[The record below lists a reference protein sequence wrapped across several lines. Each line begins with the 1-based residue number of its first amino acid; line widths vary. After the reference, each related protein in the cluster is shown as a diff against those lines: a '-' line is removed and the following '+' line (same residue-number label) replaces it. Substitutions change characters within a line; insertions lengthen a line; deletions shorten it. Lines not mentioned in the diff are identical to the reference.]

1 MSGTLYENVSDSTL
15 WDLFLKGDM
24 TALSVLYKEHYNLLV
39 NFGMKYCP
47 EKEFVK
53 DCIQDTF
60 VKICSSN
67 RLSSTA
73 YVRSYLL
80 TALKNTI
87 SDKLSGSRLADDLD
101 EHFFEMYIDDS
112 GLQELFREDDEALRL
127 SRRLVEAYGSLRG
140 NQRMALYLRYVR
152 GLSYK
157 EISAVLNIHSQ
168 SSMNLVSR
176 ALASLRSRMMCG
188 TPMIISLLTAIAQE
202 QF

>member
-1 MSGTLYENVSDSTL
+1 MSKTLYENMSDSTL

-24 TALSVLYKEHYNLLV
+24 TALSVLYKEHYNLLI

-47 EKEFVK
+47 EKDFVK

-60 VKICSSN
+60 LKICSSN
-67 RLSSTA
+67 SLSHSA

-80 TALKNTI
+80 TSLKNTM

-112 GLQELFREDDEALRL
+112 GLEELFRNDDEALRL

-157 EISAVLNIHSQ
+157 EISKVLNIHSQ
-168 SSMNLVSR
+168 SSMNLISR
-176 ALASLRSRMMCG
+176 ALASLRTRMMCS
-188 TPMIISLLTAIAQE
+188 TPVIISILTTLAQE